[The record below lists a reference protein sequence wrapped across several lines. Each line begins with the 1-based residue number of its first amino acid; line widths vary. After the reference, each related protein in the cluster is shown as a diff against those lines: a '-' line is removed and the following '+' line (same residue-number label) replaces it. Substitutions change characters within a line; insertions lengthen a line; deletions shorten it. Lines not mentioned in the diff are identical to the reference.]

1 MASQTINKTVV
12 GKLIIV
18 GLLCFFSCVAN
29 AGTFSPPVGC
39 EANAYI
45 ATVDTNGYVNID
57 FYLNDQWQ
65 CSETL
70 SKQYTANLP
79 ANSSLTVL
87 YSMDGIDEANENL
100 QFLFYFLFALMLAF
114 IFIKGISIVN
124 S

>member
-1 MASQTINKTVV
+1 MASQYFKKTISGT
-12 GKLIIV
+12 LIIF
-18 GLLCFFSCVAN
+18 GLLCFSSCYAI
-29 AGTFSPPVGC
+29 AETFTPPTGC

-45 ATVDTNGYVNID
+45 ATVDSSGYVNVD
-57 FYLNDQWQ
+57 FYLNDEFQ
-65 CSETL
+65 CSQTL
-70 SKQYTANLP
+70 DKQYTVNLP

-100 QFLFYFLFALMLAF
+100 QFLFYFLFALMVAF